1 MHFPNGVSLSLSLF
15 IILVSRSVWPSWF
28 MGDGIMIVW
37 NARRYTLQ
45 RYPHARRTSAHR
57 YTEHECFRMRF
68 HLNMMRKRL
77 MTIYTIISL
86 HITNSA
92 LLLDKMIFMFGRWCK
107 RAFSYPFPFLFHSTS
122 NIEFAS
128 FAIHLIVCAASFF
141 FFAFFIGDILSSF
154 FSYYSHFHEF
164 VILIVVAP
172 ALVNSLHAY
181 SIQYEWMT
189 FRMGQNIFAETL
201 NKNKYEE
208 K

>member
-28 MGDGIMIVW
+28 MGDGMMIVW
-37 NARRYTLQ
+37 NARRYTLH

-92 LLLDKMIFMFGRWCK
+92 LLLDIMIFMFGRWCK

-128 FAIHLIVCAASFF
+128 FAIRPIVCAASFF
-141 FFAFFIGDILSSF
+141 FCFFYRRHSVIIFLLLLFSFPWICYSYCCGAGPCQRSTRILHTTWSF
-154 FSYYSHFHEF
+154 SHGAKH
-164 VILIVVAP
+164 ICW
-172 ALVNSLHAY
+172 N
-181 SIQYEWMT
+181 T
-189 FRMGQNIFAETL
+189 
-201 NKNKYEE
+201 
-208 K
+208 